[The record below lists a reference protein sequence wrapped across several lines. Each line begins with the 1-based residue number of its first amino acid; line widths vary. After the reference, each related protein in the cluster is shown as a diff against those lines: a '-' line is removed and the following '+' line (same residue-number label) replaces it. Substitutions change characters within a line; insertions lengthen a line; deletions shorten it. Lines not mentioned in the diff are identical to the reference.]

1 MKLDVNLQEL
11 LGSVDVPADW
21 VGLREYYEVHT
32 PRMIRDGVP
41 VENGK
46 YVTHGVMVEVLVN
59 GQFGYYG
66 TPNLSNH
73 GVSDAANKAYQ
84 QAMIAS
90 NHSVYTFDKKAR
102 PAYKGNYYSPYV
114 KDKDSLSAGSLN
126 QLLLD
131 AYQSLKVSDKI
142 VSASSL
148 CQTIET
154 VSNSVTTVQEVLGD
168 MMGDAPACPDCGHIT
183 IRNGSCYKCLN
194 CGNSLGCS

>member
-21 VGLREYYEVHT
+21 IGLREYYEVHT

-66 TPNLSNH
+66 TPNLSNQ

-102 PAYKGNYYSPYV
+102 PAYKGNYYSPFV
-114 KDKDSLSAGSLN
+114 KD
-126 QLLLD
+126 
-131 AYQSLKVSDKI
+131 
-142 VSASSL
+142 L
-148 CQTIET
+148 CTEMLGTLARYIIH
-154 VSNSVTTVQEVLGD
+154 SNL
-168 MMGDAPACPDCGHIT
+168 
-183 IRNGSCYKCLN
+183 
-194 CGNSLGCS
+194 